1 MREVQVIESAQ
12 RTTEN
17 SPALLELRRQTIKK
31 LKPAPGDRR
40 VRVIKPLFENFG
52 RPLRGLGLKNGTPFP
67 SDESLSYFR
76 ASAPRT
82 WFISISIRTLFAIA
96 LALSAPLITLA
107 QTKPDKDYLVYVVS
121 ESADKIALIRFG
133 PNGARV
139 DHQLETGDMPV
150 DIDGPHGIVISPDRK
165 FYYVSIAHGRPFG
178 LVWKYSTKDDSVLG
192 KTTLGYFPAT
202 MDITPD
208 GQFIFVVNFNLHGDM
223 VPSSVSVVSTPTM
236 TEIARIQTCTM
247 PHGSRLNPQGTKQ
260 YSACMMDD
268 MLVEIDTRT
277 LRVSRHFIVTKDKEM
292 GMMGA
297 PKKNAAES
305 MSSMPGMNMPMK
317 DSGGH
322 GMEPPKPGDT
332 SCQPTWAQPSID
344 GSSIYVACNKS
355 SEIVEVNAS
364 TWQVVRRIPA
374 RQGVYNLAVT
384 HDGSRLLVTNKRD
397 QSVSVFDLKS
407 GKELARLPTK
417 RKVLH
422 GVVVSPD
429 DAYAFVTVEGVG
441 SEPGTVEIIDLKSLQ
456 TVATVDVGPE
466 AAGIDFYQTE
476 PSK

>member
-1 MREVQVIESAQ
+1 M
-12 RTTEN
+12 
-17 SPALLELRRQTIKK
+17 
-31 LKPAPGDRR
+31 
-40 VRVIKPLFENFG
+40 
-52 RPLRGLGLKNGTPFP
+52 RPLRLI
-67 SDESLSYFR
+67 LSV
-76 ASAPRT
+76 ALL
-82 WFISISIRTLFAIA
+82 IFAA
-96 LALSAPLITLA
+96 AQALA
-107 QTKPDKDYLVYVVS
+107 QTKPDNDYLVYVVS

-165 FYYVSIAHGRPFG
+165 FYYISIAHGRPFG

-223 VPSSVSVVSTPTM
+223 VPSSVSVVSTLTM
-236 TEIARIQTCTM
+236 TEVARIQTCTM

-277 LRVSRHFIVTKDKEM
+277 LKVARHFIVTQGKEM
-292 GMMGA
+292 GMIGA
-297 PKKNAAES
+297 PKKNVAEA
-305 MSSMPGMNMPMK
+305 MASMPGMNRSVK

-322 GMEPPKPGDT
+322 GMELPKPGDT
-332 SCQPTWAQPSID
+332 SCQPTWAQPSTD

-355 SEIVEVNAS
+355 SEIVEVNAD
-364 TWQVVRRIPA
+364 TWRVVRRIPA

-384 HDGSRLLVTNKRD
+384 HDGTRLLATNKRD
-397 QSVSVFDLKS
+397 QSVSIYDLKS

-429 DAYAFVTVEGVG
+429 DLYAFVTVEGVG
-441 SEPGTVEIIDLKSLQ
+441 AEPGTVEIIDLKALK
-456 TVATVDVGPE
+456 TVATVDVGQE
-466 AAGIDFYQTE
+466 AAGIDFYKIE
-476 PSK
+476 SAK

>member
-1 MREVQVIESAQ
+1 VREGFQRKGRQADSQWNAKESHLCVLC
-12 RTTEN
+12 EN
-17 SPALLELRRQTIKK
+17 PR
-31 LKPAPGDRR
+31 
-40 VRVIKPLFENFG
+40 
-52 RPLRGLGLKNGTPFP
+52 RPLRLI
-67 SDESLSYFR
+67 LSV
-76 ASAPRT
+76 ALL
-82 WFISISIRTLFAIA
+82 IFAA
-96 LALSAPLITLA
+96 AQALA
-107 QTKPDKDYLVYVVS
+107 QTKPDRDYLVYVVS

-165 FYYVSIAHGRPFG
+165 FYYISIAHGRPFG

-223 VPSSVSVVSTPTM
+223 VPSSVSVVSTLTM
-236 TEIARIQTCTM
+236 TEVARIQTCTM

-277 LRVSRHFIVTKDKEM
+277 LKVARHFIVTQGKEM
-292 GMMGA
+292 GMIGA
-297 PKKNAAES
+297 PKRNVAEA
-305 MSSMPGMNMPMK
+305 MASMPGMNRSVK

-322 GMEPPKPGDT
+322 GMELPKPGDT
-332 SCQPTWAQPSID
+332 SCQPTWAQPSTD

-355 SEIVEVNAS
+355 SEIVEVNAD
-364 TWQVVRRIPA
+364 TWRVVRRIPA

-384 HDGSRLLVTNKRD
+384 HDGTRLLATNKRD
-397 QSVSVFDLKS
+397 QSVSIYDLKS

-417 RKVLH
+417 RRVLH

-429 DAYAFVTVEGVG
+429 DVYAFVTVEGVG
-441 SEPGTVEIIDLKSLQ
+441 SEPGTVEIIDLKRLQ

-466 AAGIDFYQTE
+466 AAGIDFYKTE
-476 PSK
+476 TVK